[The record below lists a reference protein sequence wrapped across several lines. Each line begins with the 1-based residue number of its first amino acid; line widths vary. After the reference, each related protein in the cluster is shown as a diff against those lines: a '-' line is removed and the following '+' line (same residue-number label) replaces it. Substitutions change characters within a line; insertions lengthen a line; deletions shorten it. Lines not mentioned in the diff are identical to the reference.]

1 MKSLDPIWNLPIYGL
16 QKSEKEGILLEH
28 LNCLTALHQEH
39 CPAYAN
45 ILRAFGWENK
55 GANTLEEVPYIPVRL
70 FKEYDLKS
78 IQSEQI
84 VKILTS
90 SGTTSTQVSRIAL
103 DHQTATYQSK
113 ALIKIL
119 QEYLGHQRLP
129 MLIID
134 HPNFI
139 RDSHNFSARG
149 AGIVGLSTFGRN
161 HTYLLN
167 EEMEIDLF
175 VLESFLEAHRGQNIL
190 LFGFTFMIWQ
200 YFYQA
205 LEKANITIN
214 ISNATLIHSGG
225 WKKLQE
231 QAVDNKT
238 FKQYLRARTGIENI
252 YNFYGMVEQVG
263 SIFMEGKDGY
273 LHTPLFADII
283 VRDPWNW
290 QPLPYGQKGV
300 IEVFSLLPYSY
311 PGHALLT
318 EDLGIIWGEDNS
330 QSGQKGKYFTVEGR
344 IPRSEVRGCSDT
356 HIPILKN

>member
-1 MKSLDPIWNLPIYGL
+1 MNLLDAIWNLPIYGL
-16 QKSEKEGILLEH
+16 EKSEKEAIILEH
-28 LNCLTALHQEH
+28 LNYLTALHQEH
-39 CPAYAN
+39 CPAYAS
-45 ILRAFGWENK
+45 ILRAFSWGEERV
-55 GANTLEEVPYIPVRL
+55 NTLEEVPYIPVRL

-78 IQSEQI
+78 IESEEI

-103 DHQTATYQSK
+103 DRQTATYQSK
-113 ALIKIL
+113 ALVKIL

-134 HPNFI
+134 HPNVI
-139 RDSHNFSARG
+139 RDPQNFSARG
-149 AGIVGLSTFGRN
+149 AGIVGISNFGRN

-167 EEMEIDLF
+167 EEMEIDLS
-175 VLESFLEAHRGQNIL
+175 VLESFLETHKGQNIL
-190 LFGFTFMIWQ
+190 LFGFTFMVWQ

-214 ISNATLIHSGG
+214 IPNATLIHSGG
-225 WKKLQE
+225 WKKLHE

-238 FKQYLRARTGIENI
+238 FKQCLRDRTSLGKI

-263 SIFMEGKDGY
+263 SIFMEGEDGY

-290 QPLPYGQKGV
+290 KPLPYGQKGV
-300 IEVFSLLPYSY
+300 IEVFSILPYSY

-318 EDLGIIWGEDNS
+318 EDLGIIWGEDDS
-330 QSGQKGKYFTVEGR
+330 PSGQKGKYFTVEGR

-356 HIPILKN
+356 HIPIIKN

>member
-1 MKSLDPIWNLPIYGL
+1 MQSLDNIWNLPIYGL
-16 QKSEKEGILLEH
+16 EKSDKQAIILEY
-28 LNCLTALHQEH
+28 LNDLTAFHQKN
-39 CPAYAN
+39 CPGYAN
-45 ILRAFGWENK
+45 ILRAFGWGNK
-55 GANTLEEVPYIPVRL
+55 RVNKLEEIPYIPVRL
-70 FKEYDLKS
+70 FKEYDLRS
-78 IQSEQI
+78 IQSEEI
-84 VKILTS
+84 VKILIS

-113 ALIKIL
+113 ALVKIL

-134 HPNFI
+134 HPNVI
-139 RDSHNFSARG
+139 RDPQNFSARG

-175 VLESFLEAHRGQNIL
+175 VLERFLQTYKGQNIL
-190 LFGFTFMIWQ
+190 LFGFTFMVWQ

-214 ISNATLIHSGG
+214 IPNATLIHSGG

-238 FKQYLRARTGIENI
+238 FKQCLRSRTGLGKI

-263 SIFMEGKDGY
+263 SVFMEDEDGY

-300 IEVFSLLPYSY
+300 IEVLSLLPYSY

-330 QSGQKGKYFTVEGR
+330 QSRQKGKYFTVEGR
-344 IPRSEVRGCSDT
+344 IPRSEIRGCSDT
-356 HIPILKN
+356 HIPLLKS